1 MQSGISD
8 YLSDRTRHGSGFGL
22 EIVKITK
29 SIMVNKNLKLSAYYS
44 RDHANGKI
52 DGYKNEVI
60 KYSSSLQCPI
70 YILISHPSNSLIDNA
85 KHPWW
90 HGDRLSLNFYILV
103 SVQESSN
110 LETATASFCNKWLF
124 SIDIM
129 FSGARRE

>member
-8 YLSDRTRHGSGFGL
+8 YLSDTTRHGSGFGL

-60 KYSSSLQCPI
+60 KYSSSL
-70 YILISHPSNSLIDNA
+70 LSHLYSDLPSI
-85 KHPWW
+85 PQI
-90 HGDRLSLNFYILV
+90 LSL
-103 SVQESSN
+103 
-110 LETATASFCNKWLF
+110 TMR
-124 SIDIM
+124 SIHGGMVVI
-129 FSGARRE
+129 G